1 VGNNKQFNTILD
13 ECMERLLTGQETV
26 EQCLQR
32 YPEYAAELE
41 PLLRT
46 ATIVKKAVDIEP
58 SADFRARARYQ
69 LQSMMAESKAPRR
82 TVRFS
87 PRWAVAVCVVML
99 VFVLGGGTV
108 LAANS
113 SMPGSPL
120 YTVKLATENLSI
132 KFAGSAEKKA
142 ELYVTLADR
151 RVTEMVWMVDNNKT
165 QNIEAAATRLNNYYT
180 KIGELPLVG
189 NSEVLA
195 SGASAAGSQSPQTN
209 SWGLVVTTATPTV
222 ATTTVINGDI
232 ITSTT
237 TEPPM
242 AAVTETNIPPMSVTS
257 PSVTYSQPSASGQK
271 GTNATNG
278 NPTATNKGVTLNAN
292 DTAKLM
298 DILFSNSI
306 TQPELIQQL
315 LDSNKVPESV
325 KPALRRVL
333 AASKMS
339 YQNAIYN
346 LSNSSIP

>member
-1 VGNNKQFNTILD
+1 
-13 ECMERLLTGQETV
+13 
-26 EQCLQR
+26 
-32 YPEYAAELE
+32 
-41 PLLRT
+41 
-46 ATIVKKAVDIEP
+46 
-58 SADFRARARYQ
+58 
-69 LQSMMAESKAPRR
+69 
-82 TVRFS
+82 
-87 PRWAVAVCVVML
+87 
-99 VFVLGGGTV
+99 
-108 LAANS
+108 
-113 SMPGSPL
+113 
-120 YTVKLATENLSI
+120 
-132 KFAGSAEKKA
+132 
-142 ELYVTLADR
+142 
-151 RVTEMVWMVDNNKT
+151 
-165 QNIEAAATRLNNYYT
+165 LNNYYT

-209 SWGLVVTTATPTV
+209 SWGLVGTTATPTV